1 MCAKAQRLQNI
12 VDSGGGKH
20 DVQYGWPIDK
30 KGTARLKRIE
40 RKAG

>member
-12 VDSGGGKH
+12 VDSGGKQ
-20 DVQYGWPIDK
+20 DVLYGWAIDK

-40 RKAG
+40 RQAG